1 MDKTKEIILAT
12 SQKLFSR
19 FGLDKT
25 AVDEIAKF
33 AHVAKGTIY
42 NYFKSKINIFEEVV
56 KSERQVLQHEIKVKI
71 DAVNTPQEKL
81 RAFVLT
87 RFKVREKL
95 INYYNA
101 LTDEYLRQYP
111 FIEEIRK
118 NDFENDIKMV
128 SEILEEGLKK
138 GAFIIQ
144 NVHLTAIA
152 IITAIRGL
160 EYPWDLDEPLQDIEK
175 NADGLLNLLFKGIE
189 AS

>member
-71 DAVNTPQEKL
+71 DAVNTPHE
-81 RAFVLT
+81 
-87 RFKVREKL
+87 
-95 INYYNA
+95 
-101 LTDEYLRQYP
+101 
-111 FIEEIRK
+111 
-118 NDFENDIKMV
+118 
-128 SEILEEGLKK
+128 SC
-138 GAFIIQ
+138 
-144 NVHLTAIA
+144 VHLC
-152 IITAIRGL
+152 
-160 EYPWDLDEPLQDIEK
+160 
-175 NADGLLNLLFKGIE
+175 
-189 AS
+189 